1 LCPREEEMKKEKH
14 ERVGEQFLEEKSPNA
29 ALFFSP
35 KMMMMMMML

>member
-29 ALFFSP
+29 LFFSS
-35 KMMMMMMML
+35 KMMMMMML